1 MMKILFALIF
11 LNLASILQAEPIMLV
26 SDEEV
31 KASHQNKSFI
41 QSKAA
46 SAAASVSDAPKIELI
61 NPQLGSNINSPT
73 PIELKF
79 NPKSPAI
86 IKPESF
92 KALYGS
98 FQIDITKRLLNVAQV
113 TQQGIQ
119 VTEANLPKGH
129 HKITMNIEDSEGRIG
144 SKTMEFE
151 IK

>member
-1 MMKILFALIF
+1 MMKTLFTIIF
-11 LNLASILQAEPIMLV
+11 LNLVSVLHAEPIMLV

-31 KASHQNKSFI
+31 KASNLNYPKFSMYM
-41 QSKAA
+41 KAA
-46 SAAASVSDAPKIELI
+46 SMSDAPKIELI
-61 NPQLGSNINSPT
+61 NPQLGSNIKSPT
-73 PIELKF
+73 PIEVKF
-79 NPKSPAI
+79 NPKSPAS

-98 FQIDITKRLLNVAQV
+98 FQIDITKRLLNVTQV

>member
-1 MMKILFALIF
+1 MKTLFIIIF
-11 LNLASILQAEPIMLV
+11 LNFASILHAEPVMLV

-31 KASHQNKSFI
+31 KASNLNSHKSPMYM
-41 QSKAA
+41 KAA
-46 SAAASVSDAPKIELI
+46 VISDAPKIELI

-73 PIELKF
+73 PIEVKF
-79 NPKSPAI
+79 NPKSPAS

-119 VTEANLPKGH
+119 VTEANLPKGS
-129 HKITMNIEDSEGRIG
+129 HKITMNIEDSEGRVG